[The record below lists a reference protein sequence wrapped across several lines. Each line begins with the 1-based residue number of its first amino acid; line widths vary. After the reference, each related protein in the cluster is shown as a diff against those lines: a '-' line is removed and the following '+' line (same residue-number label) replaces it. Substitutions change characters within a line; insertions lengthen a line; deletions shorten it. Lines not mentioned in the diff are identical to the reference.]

1 MDLNINNYTIE
12 SLVNLLEL
20 PDDYTSDDIDK
31 TVNDLQFVDNETS
44 DFIKLVS
51 DILKE
56 DLKTDY
62 DTPIDGKDSSN
73 NVPITTENV
82 TSTYQSPYSVGTIN
96 PTRVNTIESIVCL
109 DSRFCEFFRD
119 KCDTSYKSDYTVN
132 LSEKL
137 QNVISIGISNIYIPT
152 TWYAIDDD
160 IGNSTFTFNAESYTI
175 PSGNYT
181 IVTLSQRLNIMMEG
195 NVTWDIDTT
204 TNKLIITEIRT
215 NTNLNFVFYSEADS
229 IGKSSYLNAGRVLGW
244 HEDSVVL
251 DYRPTNSVTY
261 TLPFSPSLDG
271 TKHLTL
277 VLDDFNKNRDNGGL
291 VGIDVTKTKIQLPD
305 YVGKTVAPNV
315 CDPSSTLLY
324 ARDQPIGLT
333 IPQMYTINEIA
344 LNSNVTSKELSPT
357 PTDVI
362 TVIPVYPN
370 LRPAPMVLNSGDIA
384 GGVRKYFGP
393 VSISKLRLKLLDDS
407 GIPVNLRGSDW
418 VVTIIVERLYQY

>member
-31 TVNDLQFVDNETS
+31 TVNELPFTDNATS
-44 DFIKLVS
+44 DFITLVS
-51 DILKE
+51 EVLKE

-62 DTPIDGKDSSN
+62 DTPINEKESSN
-73 NVPITTENV
+73 SVPITSENV

-96 PTRVNTIESIVCL
+96 PTLVNTVESIVCL
-109 DSRFCEFFRD
+109 DSRYCEFFGD

-137 QNVISIGISNIYIPT
+137 HNVISIGISNIYIPT
-152 TWYAIDDD
+152 TWYTIDDD
-160 IGNSTFTFNAESYTI
+160 IGNNTFTFNAVSYTI
-175 PSGNYT
+175 PSGNYN
-181 IVTLSQRLNIMMEG
+181 IVTLSQRLNIMMDG
-195 NVTWDIDTT
+195 HVTWDIDTT

-215 NTNLNFVFYSEADS
+215 NTNLNFVFYSEEDS

-251 DYRPTNSVTY
+251 DYRPTSSVTY

-271 TKHLTL
+271 TKHLML

-305 YVGKTVAPNV
+305 YVGKSVAPTD

-333 IPQMYTINEIA
+333 IPQLYTINEIA

-370 LRPAPMVLNSGDIA
+370 LRPTPMVLNSGDIA